1 VNSLRARVLAKEP
14 LLGAFLT
21 EPSAT
26 MAEVL
31 AQAGFDFVVLD
42 TEHGIW
48 DAPGVASTI
57 RACDAAAIPAVV
69 RVPGCQS
76 VSEAGRAL
84 DAGAAGTLF
93 PRADGFPAVRAAV
106 ESVKFAPVGRRGLGG
121 VRANRYAGVPL
132 DHWVLEAN
140 EATAIFVQIET
151 AGALNAACEIAS
163 EKWVDLLFVG
173 PNDLSQALGVPGHY
187 DDPRYVAGVER
198 VAQVAGEH
206 GKAAGIMLRTAD
218 QIPALRQLGYT
229 LFTTSDRS
237 LLAQSAKAWRKALSP
252 GPGSP

>member
-1 VNSLRARVLAKEP
+1 LTENFRSRVLEREP

-21 EPSAT
+21 DPSAT
-26 MAEVL
+26 LAEVL
-31 AQAGFDFVVLD
+31 AQQGFDFLVLD

-48 DAPGVASTI
+48 DAAGVAATI
-57 RACDAAAIPAVV
+57 RAADAAGIRSVV
-69 RVPGCQS
+69 RVPSCQAS
-76 VSEAGRAL
+76 AEAGRAL
-84 DAGAAGTLF
+84 DLGAAGTLF
-93 PRADGFPAVRAAV
+93 PRADGAPPVHAAV
-106 ESVKFAPVGRRGLGG
+106 ESVKFAPVGKRGLGG

-140 EATAIFVQIET
+140 EHTTVFIQIET
-151 AGALNAACEIAS
+151 AGALNAACDIAS

-198 VAQVAGEH
+198 VAKVAGEH
-206 GKAAGIMLRTAD
+206 GKAAGVMLRSAD
-218 QIPALRQLGYT
+218 QIPDLRKLGYS

-237 LLAQSAKAWRKALSP
+237 LLAQSAKSWRGALAR
-252 GPGSP
+252 

>member
-1 VNSLRARVLAKEP
+1 MPESFRSRVLAKEP

-48 DAPGVASTI
+48 DAPGVAATI
-57 RACDAAAIPAVV
+57 RACDAAAIPSIV
-69 RVPGCQS
+69 RVPSCHAQA
-76 VSEAGRAL
+76 EAGRAL

-93 PRADGFPAVRAAV
+93 PRADGAPAVRTAV
-106 ESVKFAPVGRRGLGG
+106 EAVKFAPVGKRGLGG

-140 EATAIFVQIET
+140 DATAVFVQIET
-151 AGALNAACEIAS
+151 AGALNAACDIAS

-173 PNDLSQALGVPGHY
+173 PNDLSQALGVPGRY

-198 VAQVAGEH
+198 VAHVAAEH

-218 QIPALRQLGYT
+218 QIPDLRRPGYS
-229 LFTTSDRS
+229 LFTTSDRT
-237 LLAQSAKAWRKALSP
+237 LLAQSAKSWRKALS
-252 GPGSP
+252 